1 MTEWILAF
9 DSACRYCA
17 DVVERVRALSAG
29 KLTVAPLSD
38 THVRDMRHHAQGEQP
53 PWAPTLLAV
62 DATGVRAWTGTALSA
77 RLALVLGPVDS
88 VRALRALN
96 GAEILRLPSRR
107 KLLRAV
113 PGLALGTFVL
123 SGGLTAP
130 VARAD
135 GPQQEGRAARWVRG
149 NADRLPTSYSEL
161 ITHPMSYRR
170 AIFAAA
176 PPSVRVTF
184 WQEHFA
190 DFRSKRAPL
199 TPAQSAVIDK
209 ATQLTHELNTGTRD
223 EPARQALEAAALEAF
238 GASETRALLA
248 TLGPPDTEHPTG
260 HLTARSAVELA
271 DCDSSCATG
280 SFNCSGSLSC
290 WAAPWHCNRTS
301 SGCGWMW
308 IEPCSGTCR

>member
-1 MTEWILAF
+1 MAEWILAF

-17 DVVERVRALSAG
+17 DVVERVRTVSTG

-38 THVRDMRHHAQGEQP
+38 ARVRGMRHHALGEQP
-53 PWAPTLLAV
+53 PWAPTLLSV

-77 RLALVLGPVDS
+77 RLALVLGPLDS
-88 VRALRALN
+88 VRTLRALN
-96 GAEILRLPSRR
+96 DAEILRLPSRR
-107 KLLRAV
+107 KLLKAF

-130 VARAD
+130 AARAD
-135 GPQQEGRAARWVRG
+135 APPHEGRAARWVRD
-149 NADRLPTSYSEL
+149 NAGRLPTSYGEL
-161 ITHPMSYRR
+161 ITHPMGYRR
-170 AIFAAA
+170 AIFAAV

-184 WQEHFA
+184 WQEHFE

-199 TPAQSAVIDK
+199 TPAQAAVIDT
-209 ATQLTHELNTGTRD
+209 ATRLTHELRTEARD
-223 EPARQALEAAALEAF
+223 EPARQALRAAALEAF

-260 HLTARSAVELA
+260 HPTERSAVELA
-271 DCDSSCATG
+271 NCDSSCATG
-280 SFNCSGSLSC
+280 SFNCDGSLSC

>member
-9 DSACRYCA
+9 DSACGYCA
-17 DVVERVRALSAG
+17 DVVERVRAVSTG

-38 THVRDMRHHAQGEQP
+38 AHVRDMRHHAQGEQP

-77 RLALVLGPVDS
+77 RLALVLGPLSS

-96 GAEILRLPSRR
+96 DAEIMRLPSRR
-107 KLLRAV
+107 KLLKAV
-113 PGLALGTFVL
+113 PVLALGTFVL

-135 GPQQEGRAARWVRG
+135 GTPHEGRAARWVRD
-149 NADRLPTSYSEL
+149 NADRLPTSYGEL
-161 ITHPMSYRR
+161 ITHPMGYRR
-170 AIFAAA
+170 AIFAAV
-176 PPSVRVTF
+176 PPSVRVAF
-184 WQEHFA
+184 WQEHFEY
-190 DFRSKRAPL
+190 FRSERAPL
-199 TPAQSAVIDK
+199 TSAQAVVIDT
-209 ATQLTHELNTGTRD
+209 ATRLAHELRTGTTD
-223 EPARQALEAAALEAF
+223 EPARQALRAAALEAF

-248 TLGPPDTEHPTG
+248 TLGPPDTEYPTE
-260 HLTARSAVELA
+260 RSAVELA

-280 SFNCSGSLSC
+280 SFNCSGSSSC

-301 SGCGWMW
+301 NGCGWMW